1 MGLGKGQAK
10 CSLVWV
16 FVRTHT
22 HERLGECVGV
32 CVSEGAQVWVGGSGG
47 ILRLGRNRVQDG
59 EPTRLSSS
67 LPLSLSSRPTEKAA
81 DDCFLAFFFSPPF
94 FFSSFFPPRLEFSPA
109 ANISPL
115 PTVLFEHLQQGNI
128 STAFQAQACLW
139 LCLSST
145 RHSAVGLHR
154 QAPHSMLQRQNIN
167 IVLVANKNKSICIK
181 SLYHSRRYK
190 YKKNPTMAMKGF
202 PSTSLGR
209 LDPRIFSFFPTG
221 RETKRL

>member
-22 HERLGECVGV
+22 HERLGERVGV
-32 CVSEGAQVWVGGSGG
+32 CVCLRACRSGWVEAVGFFAWVETVYKTA
-47 ILRLGRNRVQDG
+47 NPPD
-59 EPTRLSSS
+59 S
-67 LPLSLSSRPTEKAA
+67 LHLSLSLSFKSSHRESGGRLFS
-81 DDCFLAFFFSPPF
+81 CLFFLPPLLLL
-94 FFSSFFPPRLEFSPA
+94 PRLELSPA

-139 LCLSST
+139 LCLST
-145 RHSAVGLHR
+145 RRSAVGLHR

-167 IVLVANKNKSICIK
+167 TVLVANKNKSICIK

-190 YKKNPTMAMKGF
+190 YQKKNPTMAMKGF